1 MPNSFFTTIEDQ
13 LRSDGSHGLLYDH
26 FDDKCQAESKFHY
39 ICAAAAISDIPF
51 HAAYLID
58 SNVGL
63 IEQRVWDRR
72 EQE

>member
-1 MPNSFFTTIEDQ
+1 MPNSFYTTIEDQ

-26 FDDKCQAESKFHY
+26 FDNKNQAESKFHY
-39 ICAAAAISDIPF
+39 ICAAAAISELPF

-63 IEQRVWDRR
+63 VEQRVWDRR
-72 EQE
+72 E